1 MRTTCTRLGEC
12 NKVPRTRTHTHTRR
26 SGERYYIQRLLPL
39 LSNPANSSES
49 SDALE
54 QRGPG
59 SRLSLVPY
67 SGTLQV
73 RGSDQLPYHRHP
85 TSVFVSAGLVGA
97 SGAPC

>member
-12 NKVPRTRTHTHTRR
+12 NKVPRTRTHTHTEKWR
-26 SGERYYIQRLLPL
+26 EVLYPTAFA
-39 LSNPANSSES
+39 NPANSSES

-85 TSVFVSAGLVGA
+85 TSVFVSTGLVGA